1 MKSSFF
7 ERNVPRPMPKF
18 SREEIGL
25 GKLLGTGGFCRVHEV
40 VTISLPVAEDEN
52 DNAGEELST
61 NGKGVGGCE
70 DEKNEDGTVNVSDI
84 DSEDESVK
92 SMTEFDEVQART
104 YMQKHCMREDY
115 VGEMNARYAI
125 KRLKSTLKGD
135 SVSRGTDD
143 LAVEAK
149 FLAAIEHPNIIK
161 MRAVA
166 NVKPTDPGF
175 FILLDRLFETLE
187 ERIDGEWTNVNKV
200 FGKKVQKG
208 HGCCCMSG
216 KPMNV
221 EMRNLWVERLI
232 AAYDLSSAFRYIH
245 KNRIVYRDIKPE
257 NIGFDVRGDVKL
269 FDFGFAREMLPKD
282 RVVGTN
288 CYNLTALTG
297 SMRYMAP
304 EVALKK
310 PYNEKADVYSFGILL
325 YEIVALAPSF
335 DIENIVSVKIPL
347 NET

>member
-1 MKSSFF
+1 
-7 ERNVPRPMPKF
+7 MPKF

-25 GKLLGTGGFCRVHEV
+25 GKLLGIGGFCRVHEV
-40 VTISLPVAEDEN
+40 VAISLPVVEDKN
-52 DNAGEELST
+52 YNAVEELRSL

-70 DEKNEDGTVNVSDI
+70 DEDNEEDTVNVNGI

-92 SMTEFDEVQART
+92 SMIEFDEVQART

-115 VGEMNARYAI
+115 AGEMNARYAI
-125 KRLKSTLKGD
+125 KRLKSTLKGG

-166 NVKPTDPGF
+166 NVEPTDPGF
-175 FILLDRLFETLE
+175 YILLDRLFETLE
-187 ERIDGEWTNVNKV
+187 ERIYGEWTNVHKL
-200 FGKKVQKG
+200 FGKKVSKELC
-208 HGCCCMSG
+208 CCCMSV
-216 KPMNV
+216 KPINV
-221 EMRNLWVERLI
+221 EIRILWFERLI

-269 FDFGFAREMLPKD
+269 FDFGFAREMLPMD
-282 RVVGTN
+282 RVAGTN

-310 PYNEKADVYSFGILL
+310 PYNEKADIYSFGILL

-347 NET
+347 YET